1 MNNSSLPAMASISDL
16 QRDYAALVKQVKK
29 TGQPLLVLKK
39 NKLEAVLLSPDTYKR
54 IIESLENY
62 EGKMALEAVSLYE
75 EEKKKGKLK
84 RLKNIDAL
92 FE

>member
-1 MNNSSLPAMASISDL
+1 MNTNLLPAMASISDL

-39 NKLEAVLLSPDTYKR
+39 NKLEAVLLSPNTYKR

-62 EGKMALEAVSLYE
+62 EEKMALEAVSLYE

-84 RLKNIDAL
+84 RLKNINEL